1 MWCAV
6 SSFFIASFLCN
17 VQTPNQPTPK
27 GPTQTRGK
35 KKSMS
40 MCQAYQWNLVVLL
53 INNDVSFFSLWLL
66 LIGWALW
73 GLIIVLDNKKWPV
86 FGTIHIYFL
95 CFFLQVSN
103 HLINLF
109 TLTINISV
117 ISGVKMNVN
126 EVSHGLW
133 VSPKSCY

>member
-1 MWCAV
+1 MYIYFLIGLSLRRCLFWISFLLCMWCAV

-86 FGTIHIYFL
+86 FGTIHIYL
-95 CFFLQVSN
+95 CYLFSLFFSSS
-103 HLINLF
+103 F
-109 TLTINISV
+109 
-117 ISGVKMNVN
+117 
-126 EVSHGLW
+126 
-133 VSPKSCY
+133 